1 MTGIRPLGSGA
12 GALSSPSYATCFSC
26 DMPRQNR
33 LRRGFVHSPPLGYQ
47 SIGIKLS
54 AEDEGVTFD
63 QEMVP
68 AVIEEDAL
76 RFSIGLRPP
85 SPGRANEMPA
95 LRSITTTLD
104 IGRYPGVAPPDHL
117 SAVLSVYSGLVPMSP

>member
-1 MTGIRPLGSGA
+1 
-12 GALSSPSYATCFSC
+12 
-26 DMPRQNR
+26 MPRQNR
-33 LRRGFVHSPPLGYQ
+33 FRRGFVHSPPLGYQ
-47 SIGIKLS
+47 SIRIKLS

-68 AVIEEDAL
+68 AAIEEDAL

-95 LRSITTTLD
+95 PTIDNYDISSVPTFEVGRTLTF
-104 IGRYPGVAPPDHL
+104 
-117 SAVLSVYSGLVPMSP
+117 